1 MKLSFVAVLGGM
13 LLLAGCSAAPAP
25 ATESSTPSS
34 APPEV
39 SQGPPPL
46 NVRKYEQDPCALLP
60 QPEEVFNAVR
70 NRKTTGAILP
80 ACIWNDS
87 KNSTLTIGFLPA
99 QGGLAAIGRN
109 LSSTGYFDPAPEIDG
124 YPAAYTNVLDNR
136 GQGGC
141 QIAVGVQ
148 ADEAFTSSVM
158 LLPRSPSYGDPCSV
172 ALKAAQ
178 AVVATLK
185 AGS

>member
-1 MKLSFVAVLGGM
+1 MKPSFVALLGGM

-25 ATESSTPSS
+25 ESS
-34 APPEV
+34 APPDV
-39 SQGPPPL
+39 SQGPQPL

-60 QPEEVFNAVR
+60 QAAEVFNAVR
-70 NRKTTGAILP
+70 NRKITGAITP
-80 ACIWNDS
+80 ACTWNDS
-87 KNSTLTIGFLPA
+87 KNSTLTIGFLPV
-99 QGGLAAIGRN
+99 QGGLATIGQN
-109 LSSTGYFDPAPEIDG
+109 LSSTGYYDPAPAIDG

-136 GQGGC
+136 AQGGC

-158 LLPRSPSYGDPCSV
+158 LFPRSPSYGDPCSV